1 MENLLNLV
9 EQNVEL
15 CKCAA
20 GKADQLMSEK
30 ITSQKL
36 LIEIQQTQMNTVQD
50 TVESEIKSWTDVVKK
65 NNNQLNVKR
74 LSETSV
80 KQAVRAVNEEKKKI

>member
-1 MENLLNLV
+1 MQGCRGET
-9 EQNVEL
+9 
-15 CKCAA
+15 
-20 GKADQLMSEK
+20 DQLKSEK

-65 NNNQLNVKR
+65 NNNQLHVKR